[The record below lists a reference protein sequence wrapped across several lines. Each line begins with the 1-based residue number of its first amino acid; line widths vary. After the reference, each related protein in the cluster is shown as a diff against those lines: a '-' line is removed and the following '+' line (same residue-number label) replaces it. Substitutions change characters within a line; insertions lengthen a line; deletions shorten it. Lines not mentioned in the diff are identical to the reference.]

1 MSRLRFVLP
10 MVASWIFINAHGLP
24 MSGSAA
30 ELATRAE
37 AYVTQGRRDI
47 EYEELIRDMI
57 LASGPRDFGFED
69 ISGLPWIEIDF
80 LEDAEKA
87 RSANSASEILPLP
100 STSTSLKFTPS
111 WPWWASIIRMLPKI
125 S

>member
-1 MSRLRFVLP
+1 MSRLRFGV
-10 MVASWIFINAHGLP
+10 AHGRIVDFHKRPRVAHEWHGEFVLGFFYFAP
-24 MSGSAA
+24 DSAA

-57 LASGPRDFGFED
+57 LVRGPRDFGFED
-69 ISGLPWIEIDF
+69 ISGLPGIEIDF

-87 RSANSASEILPLP
+87 RSAVLP
-100 STSTSLKFTPS
+100 SLI
-111 WPWWASIIRMLPKI
+111 A
-125 S
+125 

>member
-1 MSRLRFVLP
+1 MSRLRFALL
-10 MVASWIFINAHGLP
+10 MVASWVFINAHGLP

-37 AYVTQGRRDI
+37 AYVTQGRRDV

-57 LASGPRDFGFED
+57 LARGPRDFGFED

-87 RSANSASEILPLP
+87 RSAVLP
-100 STSTSLKFTPS
+100 SLI
-111 WPWWASIIRMLPKI
+111 A
-125 S
+125 